1 MKSYY
6 LIDNDPMGHKCEIL
20 REVRYRAE
28 SRGDLW
34 GEIVLKVDG
43 KSEEIVIEVTRCE
56 NPGGK
61 QSLPYIWNKKGFT
74 SYVLPHWW
82 SVEVSATD
90 TDGNSRHA
98 YNPQTMK
105 KDGRN
110 VVNFE
115 FLMAA
120 TSANLCI
127 IFDEIIKRAFA

>member
-1 MKSYY
+1 MATINYETLAKHYGATLVTNS
-6 LIDNDPMGHKCEIL
+6 
-20 REVRYRAE
+20 E
-28 SRGDLW
+28 SRHTFTMNKKNAQ
-34 GEIVLKVDG
+34 GEK
-43 KSEEIVIEVTRCE
+43 IVIEVTRCE

-61 QSLPYIWNKKGFT
+61 NSLPYLWHKNGFT
-74 SYVLPHWW
+74 DYELPHWW
-82 SVEVSATD
+82 SVDVTATD

-110 VVNFE
+110 VVNFD
-115 FLMAA
+115 FLLAA

>member
-1 MKSYY
+1 MAIHYEALARFNGATLTNNS
-6 LIDNDPMGHKCEIL
+6 
-20 REVRYRAE
+20 E
-28 SRGDLW
+28 SRHTFTMNKKNAK
-34 GEIVLKVDG
+34 GEK
-43 KSEEIVIEVTRCE
+43 IVIELTRCD

-82 SVEVSATD
+82 SVDVSATD
-90 TDGNSRHA
+90 ADGVCRHA
-98 YNPQTMK
+98 YNPQSTK